1 MKIALAQF
9 NPTVGDFAGNTARI
23 LALAAEAKARGAD
36 LAVFSELC
44 LCGYL
49 PQDLLERPA
58 FIERNKRELKGLAAK
73 LPLPAIVGYA
83 GKSTNGTGKA
93 IANKAALLSGGKIVF
108 EQSKMLLPTYDVF
121 DESRYFQPATK
132 QSVYEFAGEKLGI
145 TICED
150 VWNDKNFW
158 AVRLYDRDPVTELA
172 AQGTQVLI
180 NISASPYTID
190 KRGLRV
196 DMLRST
202 AMTHKLPVVY
212 VNQVGGNDSLIF
224 DGASMALTADGK
236 VAAQGAA
243 FEADLVL
250 FDTETGHG
258 EVHDQPREE
267 IEYAYRALV
276 LGTRDYVHKC
286 KFRKTLIGLSGGI
299 DSAVVAA
306 IAVDALG
313 AENVLGVSM
322 PGPFS
327 SEGSKSDAAAVARNL
342 GIEFKTIPI
351 DPVFDAYLSALK
363 PVFGKRKPDVAEENI
378 QARIRGNYLMALSNK
393 FGSMVLSTGNKS
405 ELAVGYC
412 TLYGDMAGGLAVISD
427 VPKLMVYALAEYIN
441 RRSGRGNEVIPR
453 STIEKPPSAE
463 LRENQKD
470 VDSLPPYDVLDRILK
485 SYIED
490 VRTPQEIAD
499 KYGYDLKLVR
509 EIAQLVDRSEYK
521 RKQAA
526 PGLKLTS
533 RAFGF
538 GRPFPIA
545 QRFVP

>member
-9 NPTVGDFAGNTARI
+9 NPTVGDFAGNSARI
-23 LALAAEAKARGAD
+23 LRLAAQATERGAE

-44 LCGYL
+44 VCGYL

-58 FIERNKRELKGLAAK
+58 FIERNHKQLKELAAK

-83 GKSTNGTGKA
+83 GRVNNGRGKS
-93 IANKAALLSGGKIVF
+93 IANKAALICDGRVVF

-121 DESRYFQPATK
+121 DESRYFQPAAK
-132 QSVYEFAGEKLGI
+132 QSVYGLGNEQLGI

-150 VWNDKNFW
+150 AWNDKNFW
-158 AVRLYDRDPVTELA
+158 AKCRYDRDPVTELV
-172 AQGTQVLI
+172 AQGTTVLL

-190 KRGLRV
+190 KRSLRLE
-196 DMLRST
+196 MLRSI
-202 AMTHKLPVVY
+202 AINQRRPIVY
-212 VNQVGGNDSLIF
+212 VNQVGGDDSLIF

-236 VAAQGAA
+236 LAAQACA
-243 FEADLVL
+243 FEEDLVM
-250 FDTETGHG
+250 FDTVTGQG
-258 EVHDQPREE
+258 EIHDQPSEE
-267 IEYAYRALV
+267 IAYAYRAIV
-276 LGTRDYVHKC
+276 TGTYDYVYKC
-286 KFRKTLIGLSGGI
+286 GFKRVLVGLSGGI

-313 AENVLGVSM
+313 ATNVLGVSM

-327 SEGSKSDAAAVARNL
+327 SAGSKEDAKALAKNL
-342 GIEFKTIPI
+342 GIELVSLPI
-351 DPVFDAYLSALK
+351 ADVFDAY
-363 PVFGKRKPDVAEENI
+363 RKSLAPAFEARPMDVTEENI

-427 VPKLMVYALAEYIN
+427 VPKLMVYELANWIN
-441 RRSGRGNEVIPR
+441 RDRKLIPQA
-453 STIEKPPSAE
+453 IIDKPPSAE
-463 LRENQKD
+463 LRPNQKD
-470 VDSLPPYDVLDRILK
+470 EDSLPPYDVLDRILK
-485 SYIED
+485 AYIED
-490 VRTPQEIAD
+490 LRSPQEIAD
-499 KYGYDLKLVR
+499 HYGFDLKLVR
-509 EIAQLVDRSEYK
+509 DIALLVDRNEYK
-521 RKQAA
+521 RKQSP
-526 PGLKLTS
+526 PGLKITS

-545 QRFVP
+545 QRFIP